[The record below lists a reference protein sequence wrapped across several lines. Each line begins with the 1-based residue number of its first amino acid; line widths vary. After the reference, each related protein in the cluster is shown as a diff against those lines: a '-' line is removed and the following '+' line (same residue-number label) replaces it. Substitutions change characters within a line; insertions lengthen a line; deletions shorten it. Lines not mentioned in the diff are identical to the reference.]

1 MLILI
6 ILFYSNINV
15 FKGIIKSQNI
25 IINGKNFYDQS
36 IDSDVKRYLEIRNSA
51 TGQGEN
57 YTTGYLLD
65 YDYIKNHYRIIAV
78 DLSRQGILD
87 ADPKVIQQIEFVGRL
102 KNPDYATV
110 ANESMVALT
119 ILERVKKRD

>member
-25 IINGKNFYDQS
+25 IINGKVFYDQS

-65 YDYIKNHYRIIAV
+65 YDYIKNHYRLIAV

-87 ADPKVIQQIEFVGRL
+87 ADPKVTQQIEFVGRL
-102 KNPDYATV
+102 KNPDYATA